1 MTHPGKD
8 VFLMNHPPHLESTW
22 GSAFIPF
29 CAYTTDLNFS
39 KNTIDLPGINFPLC
53 SSFLPTI
60 LEGQLCYKSTL
71 KELSG
76 KGKRNSLMLLLDFNQ
91 ELSLNAS
98 SLDENSKTRPSK
110 KLINYDNEI
119 EGQQGRNAKVHI
131 DSLTPFEGFG
141 EGLFTI
147 TDVKRMTATDDFL
160 KMPLKDRKCNVELYE
175 DCKTRRLLEECNCVP
190 WEIPEFQVK
199 TNKKHIMQK
208 ILGFAIL

>member
-1 MTHPGKD
+1 MSQ
-8 VFLMNHPPHLESTW
+8 MNHPPHLESTW
-22 GSAFIPF
+22 SSAFIPF
-29 CAYTTDLNFS
+29 CAYKTDLNFS
-39 KNTIDLPGINFPLC
+39 KSTLDLPGITFPLC

-71 KELSG
+71 KEHSG
-76 KGKRNSLMLLLDFNQ
+76 KGKRNSLMLLLDYNQ

-98 SLDENSKTRPSK
+98 SLGENSKMRPSR

-119 EGQQGRNAKVHI
+119 ESQQAINAKVHI
-131 DSLTPFEGFG
+131 NSLTPFEGFG

-147 TDVKRMTATDDFL
+147 TDVKRMTAKDDFL

-175 DCKTRRLLEECNCVP
+175 DCRTRRLLEECNCVP

-199 TNKKHIMQK
+199 IHQKHLMQK
-208 ILGFAIL
+208 ILGFAIM